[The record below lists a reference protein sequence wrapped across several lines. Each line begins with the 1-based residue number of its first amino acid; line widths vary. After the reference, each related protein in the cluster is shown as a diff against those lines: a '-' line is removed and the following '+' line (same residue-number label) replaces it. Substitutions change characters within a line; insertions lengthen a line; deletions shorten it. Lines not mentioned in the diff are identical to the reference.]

1 MNPLGTQHIAEF
13 IECNKT
19 FLNDPQKLEQIIRN
33 AIEYSGLHFE
43 KIITHKFNPVGVT
56 LLAIIS
62 ESHIGLHTYPEAGHL
77 SLDVFTCS
85 HPSKQIKLI
94 EYLQKV
100 LKPTSVKLAEIT
112 RGNPIEFKQDDW
124 LTSRS
129 EYGFEVKYHIQ
140 KILYSNK
147 SSYQFIDV
155 IENEHFGRML
165 FLDKDLQISE
175 VDAEHYS
182 HAMID
187 PVLQK
192 KKKLKNVLILG
203 GGDGGLLNFLLKY
216 NPEKVTLVEID
227 EEVIKVSKK
236 YLKKICGNS
245 FNDRRVNLL
254 IQDALQYLQSTRDKY
269 DVLLYDLTMHPE
281 SFIKVEREKFL
292 NDVFYHISRILNPK
306 GIATFQV
313 GSEYDKLTLRLV
325 QKLLKKHFKQVNYS
339 LHFLRSYCER
349 WVFADVLK

>member
-19 FLNDPQKLEQIIRN
+19 FLNDPEKLEQIIRN

-94 EYLQKV
+94 EYLQKA
-100 LKPTSVKLAEIT
+100 LKPTSVKIAEIT

-175 VDAEHYS
+175 VDSEHYS

-203 GGDGGLLNFLLKY
+203 GGDGGLLNFLLKH

-245 FNDRRVNLL
+245 FNDKRVNLL

>member
-13 IECNKT
+13 IECKKT
-19 FLNDPQKLEQIIRN
+19 FLNDPEKLEQIIKN

-43 KIITHKFNPVGVT
+43 KIITHKFNPIGVT

-85 HPSKQIKLI
+85 HPNKQLKLI

-100 LKPTSVKLAEIT
+100 LRPKSIKIAEIT

-129 EYGFEVKYHIQ
+129 EYGFEVKYHI
-140 KILYSNK
+140 KKHLYSNK
-147 SSYQFIDV
+147 SLYQFIDV

-175 VDAEHYS
+175 ADAEHYS
-182 HAMID
+182 HALID
-187 PVLQK
+187 PVLKK
-192 KKKLKNVLILG
+192 KKKLGNVLILG
-203 GGDGGLLNFLLKY
+203 GGDGGLLNFILRY

-227 EEVIKVSKK
+227 EEVINVSKK
-236 YLKKICGNS
+236 YLPKVCGNA
-245 FNDRRVNLL
+245 FKDKRVNLL
-254 IQDALQYLQSTRDKY
+254 IQDALQYLVSTRDKY

-281 SFIKVEREKFL
+281 SFIKVDRETFL
-292 NDVFYHISRILNPK
+292 NDVFKNISRVLNK
-306 GIATFQV
+306 NGIASFQV
-313 GSEYDKLTLRLV
+313 GSEYDKLTLKLV
-325 QKLLKKHFKQVNYS
+325 QKLLKKHFKKVNYS
-339 LHFLRSYCER
+339 LFFLRSYCER
-349 WVFADVLK
+349 WVFADVIK

>member
-100 LKPTSVKLAEIT
+100 LKPTSVKIAEIT

-175 VDAEHYS
+175 MDAEHYS

-203 GGDGGLLNFLLKY
+203 GGDGGLLNFLLKH

-245 FNDRRVNLL
+245 FNDKRVNLL

>member
-13 IECNKT
+13 IECKKT
-19 FLNDPQKLEQIIRN
+19 FLNDPEKLEQIIRD

-43 KIITHKFNPVGVT
+43 KIITHKFNPIGVT

-85 HPSKQIKLI
+85 HPGKQLKLI

-100 LKPTSVKLAEIT
+100 LKPSSVKIAEIT

-124 LTSRS
+124 LTSRA
-129 EYGFEVKYHIQ
+129 EYGFEVKYHI
-140 KILYSNK
+140 KKLIYSNK
-147 SSYQFIDV
+147 SAFQFIDV

-175 VDAEHYS
+175 SDAEHYS

-187 PVLQK
+187 PVLKK
-192 KKKLKNVLILG
+192 KKKLGNVLILG
-203 GGDGGLLNFLLKY
+203 GGDGGLLNFILRY

-236 YLKKICGNS
+236 YLSKVCGNA
-245 FNDRRVNLL
+245 FKDKRVNLL
-254 IQDALQYLQSTRDKY
+254 IQDALKYLESTREKF

-281 SFIKVEREKFL
+281 SFIKVDRETFL
-292 NDVFYHISRILNPK
+292 NNVFKNISRVLNNN

-313 GSEYDKLTLRLV
+313 GSEYDKLTLKLV
-325 QKLLKKHFKQVNYS
+325 QKLLSKHFKKVNYS
-339 LHFLRSYCER
+339 LHFLKSYCEH
-349 WVFADVLK
+349 WVFADAIK

>member
-13 IECNKT
+13 IECKKT
-19 FLNDPQKLEQIIRN
+19 FLNDPEKLEQIVRN

-43 KIITHKFNPVGVT
+43 KIITHKFNPIGVT

-85 HPSKQIKLI
+85 HPGKQLKLI

-100 LKPTSVKLAEIT
+100 LKPSSVKIAEIT

-124 LTSRS
+124 LTSRA
-129 EYGFEVKYHIQ
+129 EYGFEVKYHI
-140 KILYSNK
+140 KKLIYSNK
-147 SSYQFIDV
+147 SAFQFIDV

-175 VDAEHYS
+175 SDAEHYS

-187 PVLQK
+187 PVLKK
-192 KKKLKNVLILG
+192 KKKLGNVLILG
-203 GGDGGLLNFLLKY
+203 GGDGGLLNFILRY

-236 YLKKICGNS
+236 YLSKVCGNA
-245 FNDRRVNLL
+245 FKDKRVSLL
-254 IQDALQYLQSTRDKY
+254 IQDALKYLESTREKF

-281 SFIKVEREKFL
+281 SFIKVDRETFL
-292 NDVFYHISRILNPK
+292 NNVFKNISRVLNK
-306 GIATFQV
+306 NGIATFQV
-313 GSEYDKLTLRLV
+313 GSEYDKLTLKLV
-325 QKLLKKHFKQVNYS
+325 QKLLNKHFKKVNYS
-339 LHFLRSYCER
+339 LHFLKSYCER
-349 WVFADVLK
+349 WVFADAIK